1 MLSAHIFR
9 VLFVLPA
16 WYCYYTLNIFAP
28 IKHCNYLSSSNCLA
42 HAFACLYFV
51 THIMQRL
58 LFTCSRQRSHF
69 NYFSWHRVLNT
80 PCLVTRHNTHTR
92 RSHRML
98 LLFVCVCVCACV
110 CYVLTI
116 EIGLFHCF
124 SSVQDLLPVS
134 RVQFAQHETNAS
146 VPRKTGEPKPDST
159 CAEQLRLIT

>member
-1 MLSAHIFR
+1 
-9 VLFVLPA
+9 
-16 WYCYYTLNIFAP
+16 
-28 IKHCNYLSSSNCLA
+28 
-42 HAFACLYFV
+42 
-51 THIMQRL
+51 MQRL
-58 LFTCSRQRSHF
+58 FFTCSRQRSHF

-98 LLFVCVCVCACV
+98 LLFVCVWVCATV

-124 SSVQDLLPVS
+124 SSVQDLLPLS

-159 CAEQLRLIT
+159 CAEQLRLITWKGLVEYDHSYCSENGPNGRWWNETREDLSMGTVFSLILLEKDI